1 VLGCSANHVG
11 GENNFDLRLSIG
23 ALINLLIWDDI
34 QEINMESSQ
43 KNGWSMDKK
52 DRLNR

>member
-23 ALINLLIWDDI
+23 ALINLLIWNDI

-43 KNGWSMDKK
+43 KMAGQWTRKTG
-52 DRLNR
+52 